1 MKSEEIF
8 RIVALVIVSCVLILT
23 GCSFDRWV
31 EVNEGDYIPVDV
43 GKAHDGLTANPVK
56 SMTIDRENNT
66 MKLAMEDGSII
77 SESFTARP
85 RQDWPSGCP
94 ANLGST
100 RMEVLDLDVN
110 VLTIGQ
116 VVFGNPIL
124 VRTCP
129 RNPEVVILRED
140 GQIGG
145 SGTACAGNNK
155 CIHLKQEMQ

>member
-1 MKSEEIF
+1 MKSGEIF
-8 RIVALVIVSCVLILT
+8 SIVALVIVSCVLLLT

-43 GKAHDGLTANPVK
+43 GKAHDGLTANLVK

-66 MKLAMEDGSII
+66 MKLTMEDGSII

-100 RMEVLDLDVN
+100 RMEVLDLDIN

-116 VVFGNPIL
+116 VVFGNPIVYL
-124 VRTCP
+124 ILILSPVQDNC
-129 RNPEVVILRED
+129 VYVIVLLLTVSSIVE
-140 GQIGG
+140 
-145 SGTACAGNNK
+145 
-155 CIHLKQEMQ
+155 